1 MSCNKIIQL
10 ACDKQFNLLEFQAKV
25 ISAEHKNSAQH
36 NCKVQQL
43 LSQMK
48 FFRRPAIYLEFSS
61 YFICPPNS
69 SVQHTIFTFCR
80 LLPKSRER
88 EKKSASLSC
97 DSSVASSQST
107 QLGEQQQLKDLLSI
121 RACFHVCC
129 CWRGWATK
137 QAWKMRNVSHN
148 LNKFITTLVGRGS
161 SRSSRMILSCL
172 LVQEDEWNKIT

>member
-1 MSCNKIIQL
+1 MKVLAIFQAAFQGLFRVVSCNKINQL
-10 ACDKQFNLLEFQAKV
+10 ACDEQFNLLEFQAKV

-129 CWRGWATK
+129 CCC
-137 QAWKMRNVSHN
+137 
-148 LNKFITTLVGRGS
+148 
-161 SRSSRMILSCL
+161 RSSVKRLSDQASLKNEKCFS
-172 LVQEDEWNKIT
+172 